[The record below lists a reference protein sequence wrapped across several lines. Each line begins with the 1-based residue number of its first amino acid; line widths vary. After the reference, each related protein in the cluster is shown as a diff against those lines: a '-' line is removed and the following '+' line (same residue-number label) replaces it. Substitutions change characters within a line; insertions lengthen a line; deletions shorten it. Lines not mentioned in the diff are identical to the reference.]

1 MKKAFQFA
9 AILTLSG
16 LITMSESEAGRKNHS
31 SGGSYGSVGSAA
43 SGGGSYGSVGSAASS
58 GDSYG
63 SHGSTGKKA
72 KKSKGS
78 SGGASSGGYGSV
90 GSASSGGASTG
101 SASSGGSS
109 GRVKVQ
115 KVKVRRVRSSSHGS
129 AGSTGSTGSHGGS
142 TGSGSHGGSYGTS
155 VHSQP
160 VYYSAST
167 SAPTTTVASKG
178 YAGYALLVVN
188 VPETA
193 SVYLDGKL
201 MQTTG
206 ETRKFKIPV
215 RTAGQSYAYPVR
227 VETNQGGTT
236 QVASY
241 TKAIAAGK
249 MTVVDATSGSSA
261 GSTRVASL

>member
-16 LITMSESEAGRKNHS
+16 LITMPESEAGRKNHS

-43 SGGGSYGSVGSAASS
+43 STGGSYGSVGSAASD
-58 GDSYG
+58 GGSYG
-63 SHGSTGKKA
+63 SHGSTGKRIR
-72 KKSKGS
+72 KSRGS
-78 SGGASSGGYGSV
+78 SGSASSGGYGSV
-90 GSASSGGASTG
+90 GSASSGGAS
-101 SASSGGSS
+101 SGGSS
-109 GRVKVQ
+109 GRVKVE
-115 KVKVRRVRSSSHGS
+115 KVKVKRVRRSRGSSGS
-129 AGSTGSTGSHGGS
+129 MGSTGSHGGS
-142 TGSGSHGGSYGTS
+142 TGSYTSTGNSSHSGSYGTS
-155 VHSQP
+155 VYH
-160 VYYSAST
+160 SAST
-167 SAPTTTVASKG
+167 STPSTTIASQSF
-178 YAGYALLVVN
+178 AGYALLVVN

-193 SVYLDGKL
+193 SLYLDGKL

-227 VETNQGGTT
+227 VEMNQGGTT
-236 QVASY
+236 QVANF

-249 MTVVDATSGSSA
+249 MTVVNATPA